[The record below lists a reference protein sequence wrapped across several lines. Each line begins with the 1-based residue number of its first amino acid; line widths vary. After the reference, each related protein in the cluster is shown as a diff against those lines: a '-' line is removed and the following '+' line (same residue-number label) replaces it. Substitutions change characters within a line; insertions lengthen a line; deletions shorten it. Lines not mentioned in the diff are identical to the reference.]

1 MNALTPMKNRRGSNR
16 PAAGGSTTS
25 WLLATALPVCL
36 GLIPLQAEAVL
47 DEVGGNGTIVNQVVN
62 TDAAWITLRSVLV
75 FSPTTNARRCIAT
88 GSSDAFN
95 PGINPGGFGANLY
108 RFRVSLNGLPVGVDG
123 PFERT
128 LQFLNQTVP
137 IVRDNTIKEITSTGG
152 VFVPPAGFS
161 TIRWEARKF
170 VGALNLT
177 VDDSSLTVVCT
188 DTELP

>member
-1 MNALTPMKNRRGSNR
+1 MNSVAPMKNRS
-16 PAAGGSTTS
+16 PWTKLMAAT
-25 WLLATALPVCL
+25 LPVCF
-36 GLIPLQAEAVL
+36 GLVPLQAEAVL
-47 DEVGGNGTIVNQVVN
+47 DEVGGNGTIVNQVVPSA
-62 TDAAWITLRSVLV
+62 AAWTVLRSVLV

-95 PGINPGGFGANLY
+95 PGLLGSHFY
-108 RFRVSLNGLPVGVDG
+108 RFRVSLNGLPIGVDG

-128 LQFLNQTVP
+128 LEFLNQVATVP
-137 IVRDNTIKEITSTGG
+137 VRDNRIKEITSTGG

-170 VGALNLT
+170 LAATPALL